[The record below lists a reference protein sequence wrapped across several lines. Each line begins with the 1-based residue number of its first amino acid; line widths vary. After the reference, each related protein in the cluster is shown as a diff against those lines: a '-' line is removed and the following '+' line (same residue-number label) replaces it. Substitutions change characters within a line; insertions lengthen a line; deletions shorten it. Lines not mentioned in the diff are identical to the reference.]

1 VTNGSPTITSTPAKL
16 MTSEVPVATSL
27 GARELDGQVALV
39 TGGSRGIGRAI
50 AEALAESGARVAV
63 VARDGRQA
71 DEAAAALPGSGHL
84 GFSCDVAESGPA
96 AETLKAVESA
106 VGKVSILVNNAGITR
121 DNILLRMKDEEWDEV
136 MRVNLKGTFNMTRA
150 VSRGMMKRREG
161 VILNVTSVVGL
172 SGNAGQANY
181 AASKAGVIGF
191 TKSVARE
198 LASRNI
204 RCNAIAPGFIRTD
217 MTAALGEGVME
228 GIVEWIPL
236 GRLGEPEDVAGVAR
250 FLVGP
255 QARYITGQ
263 IVSVDG
269 GMAM

>member
-1 VTNGSPTITSTPAKL
+1 MTPAVSVTPTPG
-16 MTSEVPVATSL
+16 M
-27 GARELDGQVALV
+27 RELDGQVALV
-39 TGGSRGIGRAI
+39 TGGSRGIGRAV
-50 AEALAESGARVAV
+50 AKALAEGGARVVV
-63 VARDGRQA
+63 VARDGALA
-71 DEAAAALPGSGHL
+71 DQTAAALPGGGHR
-84 GFSCDVAESGPA
+84 GFACDVAESGPA
-96 AETLKAVESA
+96 AETLKAAEEA

-150 VSRGMMKRREG
+150 VARGMMKRREG

-181 AASKAGVIGF
+181 AASKAGLIGF

-198 LASRNI
+198 MASRNI

-217 MTAALGEGVME
+217 MTAALGEGVVE
-228 GIVEWIPL
+228 GLVEWIPL

-250 FLVGP
+250 FLAGP
-255 QARYITGQ
+255 WARYITGQ
-263 IVSVDG
+263 IISVDG